1 MMEAVLFWIFSTVAI
16 AGAAGV
22 VLNLRNT
29 VSSAVSLVVTMLA
42 LAGLFV
48 MLRAEFIGLV
58 QVMVYAGAIVVLFL
72 FVIMLLNMQT
82 GTMGAEG
89 QPLLKIVGL
98 AIVIGI
104 TTQLMVLVG
113 GVLQPWPEVGETF
126 GTIRQLGRQLY
137 TDFVLPFE
145 LTGVL
150 LLASIVGAVI
160 LAKREID
167 G

>member
-1 MMEAVLFWIFSTVAI
+1 MEAVLFWIFSTVAI

>member
-1 MMEAVLFWIFSTVAI
+1 MEAALFWSFSVVAI

-29 VSSAVSLVVTMLA
+29 VSSAMSLVVSMLA

-72 FVIMLLNMQT
+72 FVIMLLNLKT

-89 QPLLKIVGL
+89 QPVLKLVGL
-98 AIVIGI
+98 AIVVGVSI
-104 TTQLMVLVG
+104 QLSALVG
-113 GVLQPWPEVGETF
+113 GLIHSWPEVGETF

-137 TDFVLPFE
+137 TDFLLPVE
-145 LTGVL
+145 LIGVL

-160 LAKREID
+160 LGKREID